1 MLCYKQYPLQD
12 EHVQAAQQVTD
23 KYQWMRAKL
32 GQPTI
37 SCLKNRTGFLP
48 HFQVAITQRGMFSSS
63 PSLSS
68 DSENIC
74 FPFSFYLS
82 NIFMLFIAYTK
93 VTICSR
99 IILNNFAGRERP
111 LRKKVEKQQMK
122 TAPETVEK
130 AKLTTICQA
139 TCCIISAAT

>member
-1 MLCYKQYPLQD
+1 VVEAGIAAKKHTILKFLLCVASSMLCYKQYPLQD
-12 EHVQAAQQVTD
+12 EYVQAAQQVID

-74 FPFSFYLS
+74 FPFSLYLS
-82 NIFMLFIAYTK
+82 NIFTLFIAYTQGA
-93 VTICSR
+93 IGS
-99 IILNNFAGRERP
+99 
-111 LRKKVEKQQMK
+111 
-122 TAPETVEK
+122 PE
-130 AKLTTICQA
+130 
-139 TCCIISAAT
+139 SF